1 MGVARQ
7 LLPVG
12 QGRVRVRVR
21 VRVRFRVRVRVR
33 VSVRVS
39 LLKPTLI
46 LPPRAACESGLISV
60 TTSSV
65 RLRPRPMGVF
75 VSSTE

>member
-1 MGVARQ
+1 M
-7 LLPVG
+7 
-12 QGRVRVRVR
+12 RVHL
-21 VRVRFRVRVRVR
+21 RVRVR

-65 RLRPRPMGVF
+65 RLRPRPSGVF